1 VTSLA
6 TVCVATY
13 GDPSWVELAQRA
25 IASAEPQ
32 APVVH
37 VHGDTLAGA
46 RNAALDLAE
55 TEWVVFLDAD
65 DELEPGYITTL
76 AAGTADLRAPAVR
89 YVRGRRERE
98 PYVPCVAAHRHDC
111 EAACLT
117 EGNYLVVGTY
127 ARAQLLRDVGGW
139 GDEALYEDWSL
150 WLRCHLAGATI
161 ETIPAA
167 VYRAHVRLDSRNRA
181 PSQAERDHWHRTI
194 HAACIPA

>member
-1 VTSLA
+1 MGMTC

-46 RNAALDLAE
+46 RNAALDLVE

-65 DELEPGYITTL
+65 DELEPGYIDTL

-98 PYVPCVAAHRHDC
+98 PYVPCVAGAPPRLRGGVPD
-111 EAACLT
+111 
-117 EGNYLVVGTY
+117 G
-127 ARAQLLRDVGGW
+127 RQLPR
-139 GDEALYEDWSL
+139 
-150 WLRCHLAGATI
+150 R
-161 ETIPAA
+161 
-167 VYRAHVRLDSRNRA
+167 RHVRPRAAAARRRRLGRRSAVRGLGAVAALPSRRRDDRDDPRRRLPGARPARQRNRA

-194 HAACIPA
+194 HAACLPA